1 MTILKTPPS
10 RDEIITMVVDNMYS
24 DRILNNAHRGDVA
37 EMIVLSALGPGWRSV
52 GLGWHPW
59 DLQRGSGSER
69 VRIQVK
75 QCAALQLWGKTK
87 RLGLKFGWKKKA
99 PDYFA
104 KYNPGEKIESE
115 GWFCDLFVF
124 GLHLEENIN
133 KADQLDP
140 KQWKFLVIPTNDLKR
155 GQDSMVLTEAL
166 KRWRPVIWC
175 DLLDEVECAIESAV
189 GRISKA

>member
-1 MTILKTPPS
+1 MTILKIPPS
-10 RDEIITMVVDNMYS
+10 RDEIITMVIDNMYS
-24 DRILNNAHRGDVA
+24 GPILNNAHRGDVA
-37 EMIVLSALGPGWRSV
+37 EMIVLSALGPGWRPV

-59 DLQRGSGSER
+59 DLQRGSGHER

-87 RLGLKFGWKKKA
+87 RLVLKFGWKKKA
-99 PDYFA
+99 PDDFV

-124 GLHLEENIN
+124 GLHREDNKN

-140 KQWKFLVIPTNDLKR
+140 RQWEFLVIPTNDLKR
-155 GQDSMVLTEAL
+155 GQDSMVLTKAF
-166 KRWRPVIWC
+166 KKWRPVTWGE
-175 DLLDEVECAIESAV
+175 LLDEVECAIKRRRSD
-189 GRISKA
+189 